1 MKEFKIESVYQFII
15 SFEDLYQ
22 DVFNILEE
30 ISKKHKGVVYSRK
43 VIFEPLSKDMII
55 SYNNWWNF
63 MRTKINVLV
72 DSDLTNEYKRE
83 KLFEILNLIKTSC
96 LMHKTDT
103 ISLRTKLLKE
113 IESGFENPEYNQ
125 HVLLYRFTKSIWDR
139 ISEFLEEFK

>member
-1 MKEFKIESVYQFII
+1 
-15 SFEDLYQ
+15 
-22 DVFNILEE
+22 
-30 ISKKHKGVVYSRK
+30 
-43 VIFEPLSKDMII
+43 
-55 SYNNWWNF
+55 

-96 LMHKTDT
+96 LMYKTDT

-113 IESGFENPEYNQ
+113 IESEFENPEYNQ
-125 HVLLYRFTKSIWDR
+125 HVLLYRFTKSMWDR